1 MTREEALNQLNLP
14 PSAGKE
20 EVEQAYQRM
29 VRRYPPEFQPE
40 KFRQIDE
47 AYHFLISLPF
57 LLEKLLAPGS
67 DSDGV
72 NKSLFLFSLAP
83 PPPSVLE
90 EALSEAQ
97 KQFKMSYLWP
107 SSNKE

>member
-1 MTREEALNQLNLP
+1 MTREEALTQLNLP

-20 EVEQAYQRM
+20 EIEQAYQRM

-40 KFRQIDE
+40 KFRQVDE

-57 LLEKLLAPGS
+57 LLEKLLAPAADTGE
-67 DSDGV
+67 V
-72 NKSLFLFSLAP
+72 NKSLFSFDLSAP
-83 PPPSVLE
+83 QPEVLE
-90 EALSEAQ
+90 EALPEAK

-107 SSNKE
+107 SSNKV